1 MSLSIESFI
10 ARAVVNLKADSHE
23 LCLMHADAADSC
35 VSAEI
40 GIFQFFCTAHF
51 CQSRMCQNAA
61 LVNHPLMHSYSLK

>member
-1 MSLSIESFI
+1 M
-10 ARAVVNLKADSHE
+10 ARLKTNLYQNIRLGMDTLKADSHE

-51 CQSRMCQNAA
+51 CQSSMCQTQ
-61 LVNHPLMHSYSLK
+61 LV